1 MTREE
6 ALDHLASAIDHV
18 VSLEDDRMNLAT
30 MLVGDDDS
38 QLVLGMRWGFVQAA
52 LTTARLELY
61 KLRKDLERA

>member
-6 ALDHLASAIDHV
+6 AIEHLSLAIDHV
-18 VSLEDDRMNLAT
+18 ISLEDDRMELAT
-30 MLVGDDDS
+30 MLAGEDAS

-61 KLRKDLERA
+61 KLRQDLERA